1 METNKTRGLPEPVSL
16 TFVFN
21 QVLDIEKNRFITIR
35 LKIKKWALVCCS
47 SHISEILKAKTTVL
61 MNFSKGIQWKK
72 CIQKVID
79 LK

>member
-21 QVLDIEKNRFITIR
+21 QVLDIEKNQFITIR
-35 LKIKKWALVCCS
+35 LQIKNWALVCCS

-61 MNFSKGIQWKK
+61 MNFSKGIKWKK
-72 CIQKVID
+72 CIQKVLD